1 MRERFPDAR
10 VARLDRD
17 TAGSGA
23 VRDLDAILRR
33 MQAREIDLLVG
44 TQMVTKGHDFPGV
57 TLVGVLQPDQG
68 MDLPDF
74 RATERTFQLLEQV
87 AGRAGRGDRP
97 GRVIIQTYRPEH
109 AAITA
114 VVQHDYD
121 GFVAERARRAPA
133 DRLPAVHPHDRA
145 AARRARSGA
154 GQGRGRRR
162 PQTAAASAGGAAVRV
177 RGPAEA
183 PLGRLRGRARWQVWL
198 SSQDRAPL
206 AAAARAA
213 ARTAKTGTTCASP
226 WTSTPRAFF
235 RPPIGRHVVGH
246 GSLRSPLPYGNALL
260 GPMPFT

>member
-23 VRDLDAILRR
+23 ARDLDAILRADAG
-33 MQAREIDLLVG
+33 AREIDLLVG

-87 AGRAGRGDRP
+87 AGRAGRGERP

-121 GFVAERARRAPA
+121 GLRPASELDERRA
-133 DRLPAVHPHDRA
+133 DRLPPLHPHDRA
-145 AARRARSGA
+145 FGWTPAIRRRPRRAPPPPPRPPPAREGRRSACAARPKRRSAGCAAGPAGRSGCRRRIARRWRRRRARRPGPSSRGA
-154 GQGRGRRR
+154 
-162 PQTAAASAGGAAVRV
+162 
-177 RGPAEA
+177 
-183 PLGRLRGRARWQVWL
+183 
-198 SSQDRAPL
+198 
-206 AAAARAA
+206 
-213 ARTAKTGTTCASP
+213 TCVSP
-226 WTSTPRAFF
+226 STSTRKACFSAQCRVAQTP
-235 RPPIGRHVVGH
+235 
-246 GSLRSPLPYGNALL
+246 LRSADSR
-260 GPMPFT
+260 MRMSACETVS